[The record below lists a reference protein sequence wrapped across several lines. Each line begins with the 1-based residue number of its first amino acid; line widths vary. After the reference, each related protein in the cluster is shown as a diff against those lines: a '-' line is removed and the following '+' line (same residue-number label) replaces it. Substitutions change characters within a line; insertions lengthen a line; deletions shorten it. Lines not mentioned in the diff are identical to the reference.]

1 MAAMLTL
8 RDLNVRIH
16 KSRGSL
22 HAVRG
27 VDLTVS
33 KGTVHCLVGESG
45 CGKSLT
51 LLSILGLHGANIYTS
66 AQCAELAGSPLDIND
81 RRQLEGLRGNRIGMI
96 FQDPMTAFN
105 PTLTIGEQL
114 VEIHRKHKKQ
124 GRDVAR
130 ARAIALL
137 EKVGISSAQSRLG
150 QYPHEL
156 SGGLRQR
163 AMIAMALMCEPDLL
177 LADEPT
183 TALDVTVQSQVLHLL
198 KTLKD
203 ELGLSIVLVTHDLG
217 VVAAIADE
225 VTVMYAGKVV
235 ETGTVAELFEHARH
249 PYTAAL
255 FQCIPTLDDLETG
268 RRLQTI
274 PGRVPVLDRVL
285 EGCAFFERCTVNTD
299 ACKVGEIELLA
310 TSATGRT
317 RCLHYKPSA

>member
-1 MAAMLTL
+1 MTPVFEL
-8 RDLNVRIH
+8 RNLNVRID
-16 KSRGSL
+16 RPGGTL

-27 VDLTVS
+27 VDLTVN

-51 LLSILGLHGANIYTS
+51 LLSIVGLHRANIRTS
-66 AQCAELAGSPLDIND
+66 TEHVQLNGHALDIND
-81 RRQLEGLRGNRIGMI
+81 RRQLETLRGNRIGMI

-114 VEIHRKHKKQ
+114 EEIHRKHKKQ
-124 GRDVAR
+124 GTRAAR
-130 ARAIALL
+130 ERAIALL
-137 EKVGISSAQSRLG
+137 EKVGISSAESRLG

-183 TALDVTVQSQVLHLL
+183 TALDVTVQSNVLHLL
-198 KTLKD
+198 KKLKD

-217 VVAAIADE
+217 VVAAVADE

-235 ETGTVAELFEHARH
+235 ETGTTAELFEQPKH

-255 FQCIPTLDDLETG
+255 FQCIPTLADLETG
-268 RRLQTI
+268 RRLETI
-274 PGRVPVLDRVL
+274 PGRVPVLDQAL
-285 EGCAFFERCTVNTD
+285 DGCAFYERC
-299 ACKVGEIELLA
+299 AFKKEGCKVGEIELWA
-310 TSATGRT
+310 TSATGKA
-317 RCLHYKPSA
+317 RCVEYNPGT

>member
-1 MAAMLTL
+1 MTPMFEL
-8 RDLNVRIH
+8 RKLNVRIERP
-16 KSRGSL
+16 SGDL

-27 VDLTVS
+27 VDLRVN

-51 LLSILGLHGANIYTS
+51 LLSILGLHRGNIRTT
-66 AQCAELAGSPLDIND
+66 AERVELDGRALDIND
-81 RRQLEGLRGNRIGMI
+81 RHQLEMLRGNRIGMI

-114 VEIHRKHKKQ
+114 EEIHRKHKRQ
-124 GRDVAR
+124 GRKVAR
-130 ARAIALL
+130 DRAITLL
-137 EKVGISSAQSRLG
+137 EKVGISSAESRLG

-183 TALDVTVQSQVLHLL
+183 TALDVTVQSNVLHLL
-198 KTLKD
+198 KKLKD

-235 ETGTVAELFEHARH
+235 ESGTAAELFERPKH

-255 FQCIPTLDDLETG
+255 FQCIPTLEDLETG
-268 RRLQTI
+268 RRLETI
-274 PGRVPVLDRVL
+274 PGRVPVLDQPL
-285 EGCAFFERCTVNTD
+285 DGCAFYERCTLKKER
-299 ACKVGEIELLA
+299 CKVGEIGLLA
-310 TSATGRT
+310 TSATGKA
-317 RCLHYKPSA
+317 RCVDYNPGT